1 MKEVQKI
8 TVEKIYNNRKDPKS
22 PYKSLQLRVERDKV
36 SGGGNFLNQM
46 LVGGI
51 VNTEKLVTLQTM
63 HDSFI
68 EEFGV
73 TEGCDL
79 NEKLRQPGKL
89 VVSEITASE
98 FDALESGAQ
107 IPYSPK
113 INPASME
120 FLVDEN
126 GEYIHRGILFVAADS
141 PVSDK
146 YIKHAG
152 SVEAAPEVE
161 ASADSVLD
169 TELPA

>member
-1 MKEVQKI
+1 
-8 TVEKIYNNRKDPKS
+8 
-22 PYKSLQLRVERDKV
+22 
-36 SGGGNFLNQM
+36 
-46 LVGGI
+46 
-51 VNTEKLVTLQTM
+51 M

-120 FLVDEN
+120 FLVDEI

-146 YIKHAG
+146 YYDTCRLL
-152 SVEAAPEVE
+152 SSTVPEVE